1 MIGCS
6 VLCLSVSCG
15 CYGSEHMA
23 PHPLPLSSSSSFF
36 VVVGVGAIN
45 EHYQKNEAR
54 ANQH

>member
-15 CYGSEHMA
+15 CYGSEHIA